1 MGISFS
7 LASLISS
14 LGIPSA
20 SGDFPHFALS
30 ICYLI
35 SDS

>member
-7 LASLISS
+7 LASLSSS
-14 LGIPSA
+14 LRIPSA
-20 SGDFPHFALS
+20 PGDFPRFALS
-30 ICYLI
+30 ICSLI